1 MKKSKQLHAGT
12 IRAYDT
18 QTVKYSVLFENSRT
32 VEWELEQVCK
42 MWGKGKNQQQWSQVD
57 QEALGCLVLWVHDH
71 VVSSTS
77 HTLCTPFPTLL
88 SSSVWTDTQ
97 TWYTCSVTWSL
108 PPDIKNMLSIMGKAQ
123 DAKIAETMLTAENSL
138 LSAKRHMGQMV
149 DVDVIEQIRMDCTGC
164 RTALACQWHY
174 SPHGSESASRR
185 VPSSRRH
192 QRDISW

>member
-1 MKKSKQLHAGT
+1 MYSPIPAVSRSH
-12 IRAYDT
+12 IRAARQSASLDA
-18 QTVKYSVLFENSRT
+18 VG
-32 VEWELEQVCK
+32 LERGIKLMSEQICK
-42 MWGKGKNQQQWSQVD
+42 VWGKGKNQQQWSQVH

-138 LSAKRHMGQMV
+138 LSAKRHMGRMV
-149 DVDVIEQIRMDCTGC
+149 DVVVIEQIRMDCTGC
-164 RTALACQWHY
+164 RTALGCQMAQQSSWFGVCIETSSIVTAT
-174 SPHGSESASRR
+174 SP
-185 VPSSRRH
+185 
-192 QRDISW
+192 